1 MERLKGERAGS
12 SREAAAWAAG
22 LGLVASFEDFQ
33 CTGAVAAELKS
44 SAAAALG
51 EGPGRLVL
59 PPVRNV
65 LDFET
70 ISNVSGRIEVK

>member
-12 SREAAAWAAG
+12 SGKAAAWAAR
-22 LGLVASFEDFQ
+22 LGLVTGSEDIQ
-33 CTGAVAAELKS
+33 CTE
-44 SAAAALG
+44 AAAALG

-59 PPVRNV
+59 PPARNV